1 MRFLLADGSKVEAPM
16 RYVSSRSERLILA
29 DPLDPRHRRETTIW
43 DHISAA
49 LNDSELVAVALFC
62 SLGLLVTLGLYILF
76 PSFGALA
83 ASLQEF
89 L

>member
-1 MRFLLADGSKVEAPM
+1 MKYS
-16 RYVSSRSERLILA
+16 SSRSERLILA
-29 DPLDPRHRRETTIW
+29 NPLDPRLRRRATIW

-49 LNDSELVAVALFC
+49 LNDPELIAVVLFC

-83 ASLQEF
+83 ASLQAF

>member
-1 MRFLLADGSKVEAPM
+1 MLAGGSKVEAPM
-16 RYVSSRSERLILA
+16 KYSSFRGERLILA
-29 DPLDPRHRRETTIW
+29 DPMDPRLRRNATIW

-62 SLGLLVTLGLYILF
+62 TLGLLVTLGLYFFF

-83 ASLQEF
+83 ASLQAF

>member
-1 MRFLLADGSKVEAPM
+1 MKYS
-16 RYVSSRSERLILA
+16 SSRGERLILA
-29 DPLDPRHRRETTIW
+29 DPLDPRVRRAATIS
-43 DHISAA
+43 DHIIAV

-62 SLGLLVTLGLYILF
+62 TVGLLAMVGLYVLF

>member
-1 MRFLLADGSKVEAPM
+1 MK
-16 RYVSSRSERLILA
+16 YSSFRNERLILA
-29 DPLDPRHRRETTIW
+29 DPTDPRLRRNPTIW
-43 DHISAA
+43 DRISAT

-62 SLGLLVTLGLYILF
+62 TLGLLVTLGLCFLF

-83 ASLQEF
+83 ASLQAF

>member
-1 MRFLLADGSKVEAPM
+1 MLAGRSKVEAPM
-16 RYVSSRSERLILA
+16 KYSSSRGERLILA
-29 DPLDPRHRRETTIW
+29 DPLDPRVRRETTIS
-43 DHISAA
+43 DHIIAV

-62 SLGLLVTLGLYILF
+62 TVGLLAMVGLYVLF

>member
-1 MRFLLADGSKVEAPM
+1 MLADGSTVEAPM
-16 RYVSSRSERLILA
+16 KYSSFRGEQLILA
-29 DPLDPRHRRETTIW
+29 DPMDPRLRRNATAW
-43 DHISAA
+43 DHITAA

-62 SLGLLVTLGLYILF
+62 TLGLLMTLGLYFLF

-83 ASLQEF
+83 ASLQAS